1 MKVLFIGGSGLISTA
16 VSKLAIKKGIDLYLL
31 NRGNH
36 NDLLPSEAKFIKGDI
51 NDVKEIREAIKDY
64 EFDVV
69 VDWIAYN
76 VDQVQRDYSLFN
88 GKTKQYIF
96 ISSASAY
103 QKPITTYP
111 LTEKAPLGNK
121 YWEYSE
127 HKKRCEDYLMTVNSK
142 DFNVTIIRPS
152 HTYNDQKIIAAIK
165 SWGYPYT
172 IIDRILK
179 GKKIIVPGN
188 GKSLWTLTYNED
200 FAEAFVEV
208 LGNKRTFGEAYHI
221 TSDFVYTWDQI
232 HQMLYKVL
240 DVRPNII
247 HIPSDFIIKHAPE
260 FEGELFGD
268 KDWSLIFDNSK
279 IKGIAPDF
287 KAKTKYEDT
296 VKGAVNRLLSNTE
309 LQTVDEEFNQLID
322 HIINEYERNN

>member
-16 VSKLAIKKGIDLYLL
+16 VSKLAIKNNVDLYLL

-36 NDLLPSEAKFIKGDI
+36 NDSLPSEVKFIKGDI
-51 NDVKEIREAIKDY
+51 NNVKQIREAIKDY
-64 EFDVV
+64 QFDVV

-76 VDQVQRDYSLFN
+76 VDQVERDYSLFK

-103 QKPITTYP
+103 IKPIPTYP
-111 LTEKAPLGNK
+111 ITEKTPLGNK

-127 HKKRCEDYLMTVNSK
+127 NKKRCEEYLMSVNSK

-165 SWGYPYT
+165 SWGHPYT
-172 IIDRILK
+172 LIDRILK

-208 LGNKRTFGEAYHI
+208 LGNKKTYGESYHI
-221 TSDFVYTWDQI
+221 TSDFVYTWDHI
-232 HQMLYKVL
+232 HNLLYKAL
-240 DVRPNII
+240 DVRPNIV

-260 FEGELFGD
+260 LEGELFGD
-268 KDWSLIFDNSK
+268 KDWSLIFDNDK
-279 IKGIAPDF
+279 IKQIAPDY

-296 VKGAVNRLLSNTE
+296 VKTAVNRLLTNRD
-309 LQTVDEEFNQLID
+309 LQTVDEEFNQLMD

>member
-1 MKVLFIGGSGLISTA
+1 MKVLFIGGTGLISTA
-16 VSKLAIKKGIDLYLL
+16 VTKLAIEKHVDLYLL

-36 NDLLPSEAKFIKGDI
+36 NDSLPSDVKLIKGDI
-51 NDVKEIREAIKDY
+51 NNVKQIREAIKDY
-64 EFDVV
+64 HFDVV

-88 GKTKQYIF
+88 GKTKQFIF

-103 QKPITTYP
+103 MKPIPSYP
-111 LTEKAPLGNK
+111 ITEQTPLGNK

-127 HKKRCEDYLMTVNSK
+127 NKKRCEDYLMSVHSK

-165 SWGYPYT
+165 SWGHPYT
-172 IIDRILK
+172 IIDRMLK

-208 LGNKRTFGEAYHI
+208 LGNKKTFGESYHI

-232 HQMLYKVL
+232 HILLYKAL
-240 DVRPNII
+240 DIRPNII
-247 HIPSDFIIKHAPE
+247 HIPSDFIIKHAPS

-268 KDWSLIFDNSK
+268 KDWSLIFDNEK
-279 IKGIAPDF
+279 IKEIAPDF
-287 KAKTKYEDT
+287 KAKTRYEDT
-296 VKGAVNRLLSNTE
+296 VKKAVNRILTNRE
-309 LQTVDEEFNQLID
+309 LQTVDEEFNLLID
-322 HIINEYERNN
+322 HIIHEYERNN

>member
-16 VSKLAIKKGIDLYLL
+16 VSKLALKQNVDLYLL
-31 NRGNH
+31 NRGTH
-36 NDLLPSEAKFIKGDI
+36 SDPSLKGAKFIRGDI
-51 NDVKEIREAIKDY
+51 NNIKEVKELIKNMS
-64 EFDVV
+64 FDVV

-76 VDQVQRDYSLFN
+76 VEQVERDYSLFN

-103 QKPITTYP
+103 VKPIPSYP
-111 LTEKAPLGNK
+111 ITEKTPLGNK

-127 HKKRCEDYLMTVNSK
+127 NKKLCEEYLKTVDSK

-165 SWGYPYT
+165 SWGHPYT
-172 IIDRILK
+172 LIDRILK

-188 GKSLWTLTYNED
+188 GTSLWTLTYNED

-208 LGNKRTFGEAYHI
+208 LGNKKTYGESYHI
-221 TSDFVYTWDQI
+221 TSDFVYTWDNI
-232 HQMLYKVL
+232 HKILYKAL

-247 HIPSDFIIKHAPE
+247 HIPSDFIIKHAPDL
-260 FEGELFGD
+260 EGELFGD

-279 IKGIAPDF
+279 IKEIAPDYQ
-287 KAKTKYEDT
+287 AKTKYEDI
-296 VKGAVNRLLSNTE
+296 VKGAVNRMLTNPE
-309 LQTVDEEFNQLID
+309 LQTIDEDFNNLID
-322 HIINEYERNN
+322 HIITEYERKG